1 MSVGGPGPVWRPT
14 LCRVGWVAVVV
25 LATTGCDRRWD
36 RTWEAGL
43 SGPDLESLE
52 AWLFCD
58 DCDRGE
64 RDAVRRIGN
73 VAVSPLSHV
82 LIIEIPEEWSQ
93 NLDRRHGIAAMR
105 AGLSGADSLAYVDR
119 FRANFY
125 ATVHSRAAL
134 GLSDIRTP
142 DAVQA
147 LQDALAD
154 STQYRDD
161 VVRTLQR
168 ALSAATTGAFQG
180 TVDSVA
186 APFLDTVWIT
196 RSGGAPWVGN
206 ESVILNNSPFPND
219 VGIGFR
225 GTDSLGFVAAARTGL
240 YSLSITNIGPAQET
254 EHAEFGVTSFPATAT
269 IAIRDVTAGPFPI
282 TILGSLSR
290 VTSPPD
296 TLHYFRFRPAADLT
310 VTASVDWDGSSDI
323 DLIWDDC
330 SNRPVFGMNPGTVT
344 GRVVNENG
352 AALGSVQVMLVGT
365 VITAMTNLQG
375 RFFVSGVPAGW
386 SGTLRALR
394 IGFQTMNRPVR
405 EGFGEVW
412 VVLRSSGSGP
422 GAPFSGQI
430 IQGSSPNST
439 SQTIPAGEC
448 RLLGLLK
455 SDPTP
460 SSTIFRLHIVSP

>member
-1 MSVGGPGPVWRPT
+1 MSIGGPSPLWRPT
-14 LCRVGWVAVVV
+14 LCRVGWLVVVV
-25 LATTGCDRRWD
+25 LTTTGCERKWG
-36 RTWEAGL
+36 AGL
-43 SGPDLESLE
+43 SGPDRESLE

-73 VAVSPLSHV
+73 VAVSPLSDA
-82 LIIEIPEEWSQ
+82 LIEIPDEWSQ
-93 NLDRRHGIAAMR
+93 NLQRRYGIAAAR
-105 AGLSGADSLAYVDR
+105 AALSGTDSTAYVDR
-119 FRANFY
+119 FLSNFY
-125 ATVHSRAAL
+125 ATVQIRAAL

-154 STQYRDD
+154 STSRQYRDD

-180 TVDSVA
+180 TVDPVA
-186 APFLDTVWIT
+186 APFLDTIWIT

-225 GTDSLGFVAAARTGL
+225 GTDSLGFVAAARTGR
-240 YSLSITNIGPAQET
+240 YSLSITNVGPAQET
-254 EHAEFGVTSFPATAT
+254 QHAEFGVTSFPATAT

-296 TLHYFRFRPAADLT
+296 TLHYFRFRPARDLT

-330 SNRPVFGMNPGTVT
+330 SNRTVFGMNPGTVT
-344 GRVVNENG
+344 GKVVNENG

-365 VITAMTNLQG
+365 VIAAITNPQG
-375 RFFVSGVPAGW
+375 EFFLSGVPAGW

-394 IGFQTMNRPVR
+394 IGFQTVNRPVR

-422 GAPFSGQI
+422 GALFSGQI

-460 SSTIFRLHIVSP
+460 SSTIFRLRVVSP